1 MLKAIIKSKNFG
13 FWVIIHAI
21 MGIGA
26 SFSSIIFGIWFFAF
40 AISSIAYLN
49 KGTAD
54 ERKVN
59 LLYLISYLA
68 SSELISR
75 MGRGYNYKIP
85 WELGKYVMIFGF
97 LYGILVLQGRKGLLG
112 LVMFFLLLPSIFLG
126 PETTGETAELVGN
139 IFGPIALGIGVFYC
153 TDLKITRAQIVKMMQ
168 LILLPCVGVLAF
180 TLIRNP
186 DFSSYEFTLGANFQ
200 TAGNFGSNQVST
212 VLGLGAFLSFLF
224 WINDWPLFNKKIY
237 TLILFGLFTVQGLLT
252 FSRGGMI
259 GALVGIIV
267 LAYAYSKVAPR
278 VRKQFTTPRI
288 SGVIIGGGI
297 ALFVLFSA
305 ANAITGGVLELRYS
319 GETNATL
326 RGTREKDL
334 NVLTTNRYDI
344 FLADIKIW
352 QQYFVL
358 GAGVGGSEFLRSQAG
373 FDYGGQAVAAH
384 VELSRL
390 LAEHGILGLFY
401 FVILLVLGWR
411 VFTNNRGNPK
421 YTALLLALYAIAL
434 YTTFHAAT
442 RTFITPLLI
451 SLSTVKI
458 VDINEPDTF

>member
-1 MLKAIIKSKNFG
+1 
-13 FWVIIHAI
+13 
-21 MGIGA
+21 
-26 SFSSIIFGIWFFAF
+26 
-40 AISSIAYLN
+40 
-49 KGTAD
+49 
-54 ERKVN
+54 
-59 LLYLISYLA
+59 
-68 SSELISR
+68 
-75 MGRGYNYKIP
+75 
-85 WELGKYVMIFGF
+85 
-97 LYGILVLQGRKGLLG
+97 
-112 LVMFFLLLPSIFLG
+112 
-126 PETTGETAELVGN
+126 
-139 IFGPIALGIGVFYC
+139 
-153 TDLKITRAQIVKMMQ
+153 
-168 LILLPCVGVLAF
+168 
-180 TLIRNP
+180 
-186 DFSSYEFTLGANFQ
+186 
-200 TAGNFGSNQVST
+200 
-212 VLGLGAFLSFLF
+212 
-224 WINDWPLFNKKIY
+224 
-237 TLILFGLFTVQGLLT
+237 
-252 FSRGGMI
+252 
-259 GALVGIIV
+259 
-267 LAYAYSKVAPR
+267 
-278 VRKQFTTPRI
+278 VRKQYTTPRI